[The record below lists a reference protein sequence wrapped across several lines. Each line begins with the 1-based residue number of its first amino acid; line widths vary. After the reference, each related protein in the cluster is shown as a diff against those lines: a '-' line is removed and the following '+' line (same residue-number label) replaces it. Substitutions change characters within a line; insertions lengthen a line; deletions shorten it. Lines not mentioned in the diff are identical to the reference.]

1 MPRVLRTTFALLD
14 LQEETFRTRDGGE
27 LGDCPRSDGVAWDLV
42 APLHMVGDDFG
53 GAGWAHSAPG
63 DTFGARARLEAVGG
77 LYPVDETARTASS
90 PLLGPAAGLRAWQGI
105 ELFYYQPT
113 DTEILFRVEDAD
125 EVARWW
131 NGAAWATATT
141 DGHWNDAADVQEH
154 FSALASTV
162 RSLRVVARLATLDD
176 GATPAF
182 YGARVAY
189 GCREASDL
197 DDALLRTLLAS
208 LRSSLMVTGYLEREA
223 DGTSTLPVGDEQ
235 LLDVRELQGAW
246 NLTADPNE
254 LSDLAPAAS
263 LAAGNV
269 TASTPTPAVMTW
281 DAGDV
286 PDAGDVVRVEFGYV
300 PLLVVAQHR
309 DIQSLDRLPA
319 VYIAPQASA
328 LEPGQGEP
336 MLVRDLAASPP
347 TATALAVPDLLTVR
361 LELRVVAE
369 LSTEVQRVITA
380 LRAWLGGARG
390 RTLVSPETARIV
402 EVRELDDFEASTAA
416 LAQGVHEARATWALI
431 FQSSR
436 ALAASATT
444 LVREG
449 GIDIAAEES

>member
-1 MPRVLRTTFALLD
+1 MARVLRTTFALLD
-14 LQEETFRTRDGGE
+14 LQEETFRTREGGE

-42 APLHMVGDDFG
+42 APLHLVGDDVS
-53 GAGWAHSAPG
+53 GAAWLHTAAG

-77 LYPVDETARTASS
+77 LYPVDGEPRTASS
-90 PLLGPAAGLRAWQGI
+90 PLLGPAAGLRTWQAI
-105 ELFYYQPT
+105 ELFYSAPT
-113 DTEILFRVEDAD
+113 DTEILFRVAD
-125 EVARWW
+125 EDDDALWW
-131 NGAAWATATT
+131 SGAAWVAATL
-141 DGHWNDAADVQEH
+141 DGHWSEAADIAAH
-154 FSALASTV
+154 FAELPSTL

-208 LRSSLMVTGYLEREA
+208 LRSELVVMGYLEREA
-223 DGTSTLPVGDEQ
+223 DGTDALALGDEQ
-235 LLDVRELQGAW
+235 LLDVREIQGAW
-246 NLTADPNE
+246 NLTTDADE
-254 LSDLAPAAS
+254 LVDLAPAAT
-263 LAAGNV
+263 LTAGNV
-269 TASTPTPAVMTW
+269 TASTPTPAILTW
-281 DAGDV
+281 GSGDE
-286 PDAGDVVRVEFGYV
+286 PASGDVVRVEFGYV
-300 PLLVVAQHR
+300 PLLVMAQHR

-319 VYIAPQASA
+319 VYLSPQASA

-336 MLVRDLAASPP
+336 MLIRDLAASPP
-347 TATALAVPDLLTVR
+347 TAQALAVPDLLTVR

-369 LSTEVQRVITA
+369 LATEVARVITA

-416 LAQGVHEARATWALI
+416 LAQGVHEARATWGLI

-449 GIDIAAEES
+449 GIDMAAEES